1 VASPRY
7 PLERVRELR
16 ADAATDRLRDLA
28 SGLADETAAE
38 AAVAR
43 AREGVDRLRA
53 ALAAP
58 DDAGPQPAWALAQR
72 EAYRA
77 RLRRDLAQAERRLAD
92 ADATLAARRAST
104 DAARDRAA
112 HARAERD
119 AVDRHRADWDTAQ
132 RQTRERREE

>member
-16 ADAATDRLRDLA
+16 ADAATDRARDLA
-28 SGLADETAAE
+28 SCLADETTAE

-43 AREGVDRLRA
+43 ADAAVERLRVQ
-53 ALAAP
+53 LAT
-58 DDAGPQPAWALAQR
+58 DAGPGPQPAWALAQR

-77 RLRRDLAQAERRLAD
+77 RLRRDLALAERRRAAAD
-92 ADATLAARRAST
+92 AALATARAAT
-104 DAARDRAA
+104 DAARDRVAT
-112 HARAERD
+112 ARAERD

-132 RQTRERREE
+132 RRTRERREE